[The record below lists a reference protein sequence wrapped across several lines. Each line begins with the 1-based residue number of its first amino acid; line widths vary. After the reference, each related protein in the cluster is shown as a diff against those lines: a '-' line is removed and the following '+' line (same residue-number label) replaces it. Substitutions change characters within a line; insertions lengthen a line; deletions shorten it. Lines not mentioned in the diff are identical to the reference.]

1 MRALATLV
9 NAVPRGCWRLGFWL
23 TVTAVVVLSLLP
35 VDYLPDQVTSLWD
48 KAQHAFGFAV
58 LTMLGCWAYPGRA
71 RLVLPGL
78 LLLGALIELA
88 QGATGWR
95 HGDWQDVLANAV
107 GVAWGTLFG
116 FSGLSSRPRR

>member
-1 MRALATLV
+1 MRWMAGLV
-9 NAVPRGCWRLGFWL
+9 GWVPRWCWRIGFW
-23 TVTAVVVLSLLP
+23 TVVLAVLVLSLLP
-35 VDYLPDQVTSLWD
+35 VDYLPEQATTVWD

-58 LTMLGCWAYPGRA
+58 LTVLGLWAYPSRA

-78 LLLGALIELA
+78 LMLGALIELA

-107 GVAWGTLFG
+107 GVALGALLG
-116 FSGLSSRPRR
+116 FMGRPTTSSR